1 MTKATNTKKKRIL
14 KDITFESDNS
24 HIALVGPAVGGP
36 ANGQDFALI
45 MKALNYSKETVE
57 KMQQVRVTLELPDFL
72 RKFFGM
78 YYEDAEVLAR
88 VLGYEPPAQD
98 DTYDEN
104 LYQRYLDDKVAAI
117 EIMKQFKD
125 KNETEI
131 LSSIKENDYLNILK
145 VQEEFEKGLN
155 VIKEIVKES
164 KADDKSEKD
173 TSIVKE
179 VGKSTEV
186 STSKTTQE
194 LENSMTEKVEMVE
207 KSVYVTLE
215 KALEE
220 AKTELQ
226 KAKETI
232 AQFEQKEKEMVRKAR
247 MEKLT
252 TAVKNKDKA
261 EVLFKAVGLVE
272 SEEEFDVVVKSLAE
286 MTAAI
291 DKSDLMEEKGASAE
305 SQEPKKDESLVQKA
319 INAKYSKKQ

>member
-14 KDITFESDNS
+14 KDITFDTDNS
-24 HIALVGPAVGGP
+24 HIALVGPSVGGP

-45 MKALNYSKETVE
+45 MKALNFSKETIE

-88 VLGYEPPAQD
+88 VLGYEPPVKDD

-104 LYQRYLDDKVAAI
+104 WYQRYLDEKVAAI

-131 LSSIKENDYLNILK
+131 LSFIKENDYLSILE

-155 VIKEIVKES
+155 VVTEIIKES

-179 VGKSTEV
+179 VGKNTEV

-207 KSVYVTLE
+207 KAVYVTLE

-252 TAVKNKDKA
+252 AAVKNKDKA

-272 SEEEFDVVVKSLAE
+272 SETEFDIVVKSLAE

-319 INAKYSKKQ
+319 IKARLGK